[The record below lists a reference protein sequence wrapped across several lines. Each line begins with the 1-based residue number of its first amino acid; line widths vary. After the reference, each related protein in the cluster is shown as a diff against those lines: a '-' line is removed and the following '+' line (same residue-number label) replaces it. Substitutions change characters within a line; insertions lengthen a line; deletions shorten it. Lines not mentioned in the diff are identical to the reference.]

1 MHLERFEQLR
11 QSQLA
16 TPHRRPAVALPH
28 ICLHLH
34 LACAVT
40 SCRYSGVSA
49 TYTWRG
55 VTSPVP
61 TAPSFDGNSQDV
73 LCSSNVVQ
81 VRLHANRSA
90 APLQFVS

>member
-1 MHLERFEQLR
+1 MHKCHVLSAHEKYRAR
-11 QSQLA
+11 N
-16 TPHRRPAVALPH
+16 AVALPH

-34 LACAVT
+34 LACMVT
-40 SCRYSGVSA
+40 SCRYSSVSA
-49 TYTWRG
+49 TYTLRS

-61 TAPSFDGNSQDV
+61 TAPSFNWNSQDV

-90 APLQFVS
+90 APPQLVS